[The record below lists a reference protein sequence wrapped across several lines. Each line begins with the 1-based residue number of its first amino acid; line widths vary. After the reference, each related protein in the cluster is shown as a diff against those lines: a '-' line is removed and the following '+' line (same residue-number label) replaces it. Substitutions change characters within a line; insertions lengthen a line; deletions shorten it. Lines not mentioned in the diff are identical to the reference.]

1 MKSEN
6 CEANPTVRGALTSY
20 GFHTSRQGI
29 NIPLNEGPKTRDC
42 DEVWPPQRQV
52 LDLARVHTLT
62 ATSAIAPHATPGV
75 SVKRRG
81 QVAGV

>member
-29 NIPLNEGPKTRDC
+29 NIPLKEGQK
-42 DEVWPPQRQV
+42 
-52 LDLARVHTLT
+52 RVI
-62 ATSAIAPHATPGV
+62 ATKFGRRSDKFWTWLECTP
-75 SVKRRG
+75 
-81 QVAGV
+81 